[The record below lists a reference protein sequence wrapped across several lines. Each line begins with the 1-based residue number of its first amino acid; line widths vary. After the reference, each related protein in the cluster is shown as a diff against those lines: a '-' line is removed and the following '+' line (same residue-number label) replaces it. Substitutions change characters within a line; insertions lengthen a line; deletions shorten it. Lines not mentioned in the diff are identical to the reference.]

1 MRESDETKPVSKL
14 SGPLNRVLQGSLLI
28 GAGVLLGSWL
38 IPKPA
43 PEVLVRTQIEYKDR
57 VQVVYKDRVVYKE
70 KVITKPDGTRIEER
84 TNTEEKTKE
93 KEKTK
98 ERRKEDSV
106 VVTAPRPRYILGL
119 QYDPVQTNGHAMVGI
134 RLADLPI
141 YLTAGVIAPRNL
153 GFGLGIAVEI
163 P

>member
-1 MRESDETKPVSKL
+1 MRESNEAKPLSRL
-14 SGPLNRVLQGSLLI
+14 SGPLGRVLQGALLV

-43 PEVLVRTQIEYKDR
+43 PEVVVRTQIEYKDR
-57 VQVVYKDRVVYKE
+57 VQVVYKDKIVYRE

-84 TNTEEKTKE
+84 TNTEEKTTE
-93 KEKTK
+93 EEKTK

-106 VVTAPRPRYILGL
+106 VITTPRPRYILGL
-119 QYDPVQTNGHAMVGI
+119 QYDPVQTNGHATVGI

-141 YLTAGVIAPRNL
+141 YLTAGVIAPKNL
-153 GFGLGIAVEI
+153 GFGLGITVEI

>member
-1 MRESDETKPVSKL
+1 MRESNEAKPLSRL
-14 SGPLNRVLQGSLLI
+14 SGPFGRVLQGALLV

-43 PEVLVRTQIEYKDR
+43 PEVVVRTQIEYKDR
-57 VQVVYKDRVVYKE
+57 VQVVYKDKIVYRE

-84 TNTEEKTKE
+84 TNTEEKTTE
-93 KEKTK
+93 EEKTK

-106 VVTAPRPRYILGL
+106 VITTPRPRYILGL

>member
-1 MRESDETKPVSKL
+1 MRESDETKQVSGL

-28 GAGVLLGSWL
+28 GVGVLLGSWL

-43 PEVLVRTQIEYKDR
+43 PEVLVRTQTEYKDR
-57 VQVVYKDRVVYKE
+57 VQVVYKDRIVYKE

-84 TNTEEKTKE
+84 TNTEEK
-93 KEKTK
+93 EKTK
-98 ERRKEDSV
+98 ERSKEHSV
-106 VVTAPRPRYILGL
+106 VVKAPRPRYILGL

-141 YLTAGVIAPRNL
+141 YLTASVIAPRNL
-153 GFGLGIAVEI
+153 GLGLGIVVEI